1 MFPLLVGSLCPMLF
15 LVSNNEL
22 QKQNATPSSII
33 DVYWPCPLNLRY
45 YSIIPAEISS
55 SVM

>member
-45 YSIIPAEISS
+45 YSIIPADISS